1 MLHFFGHVTTCI
13 LPLLKLMVKV
23 KSTHHPQDAKHAG
36 KERLV
41 VVTVLLLR
49 LCRDWPEMKG
59 GGTVDTDSLL
69 GIAPVYGTISS
80 FSSLIG

>member
-1 MLHFFGHVTTCI
+1 
-13 LPLLKLMVKV
+13 MVKV